1 MSQKIVPTKPLLI
14 MLYGFPGAG
23 KSYFA
28 RNLCDHFQAAHVQGD
43 RIRGELFETPHFNK
57 QENAVVS
64 QLMDYMTHEFLSA
77 GVSVVYDTNSMRAAS
92 RHQLREMARKAH
104 AQPLLIWLQIDT
116 ESAYARVQARDRR
129 RADDKYAVPIDRG
142 TFDDIAV
149 HMQNPQNI
157 EDYIVISG
165 KHTFKTQ
172 ISAVAKRLREL
183 NLVRVEES
191 AKANVVKPGLV
202 NLIPNPMA
210 GRVDMT
216 RRNIVI
222 R

>member
-1 MSQKIVPTKPLLI
+1 MSAKIVPTKPLLI

-28 RNLCDHFQAAHVQGD
+28 RNLCEHLRAAHVQGD
-43 RIRGELFETPHFNK
+43 RIRGELFENPRFDK
-57 QENAVVS
+57 PENTVVT
-64 QLMDYMTHEFLSA
+64 QLMDYMTHEFLNA
-77 GVSVVYDTNSMRAAS
+77 GITVVYDTNSMRAAQ
-92 RHQLREMARKAH
+92 RHALREMARKSH
-104 AQPLLIWLQIDT
+104 AQPLLVWLQIDT
-116 ESAYARVQARDRR
+116 DSAFARISGRDRR
-129 RADDKYAVPIDRG
+129 RADDKYAAPIDRS
-142 TFDDIAV
+142 TFDDIAN
-149 HMQNPQNI
+149 HMQNPLNT

-165 KHTFKTQ
+165 KHTFNTQ
-172 ISAVAKRLREL
+172 FSAVGKRLREL
-183 NLVRVEES
+183 HLVQVNET
-191 AKANVVKPGLV
+191 KQTTPVKPGLV

>member
-1 MSQKIVPTKPLLI
+1 MPAKILPTKPLLI

-28 RNLCDHFQAAHVQGD
+28 RQLCEQFQAAHVQGD
-43 RIRGELFETPHFNK
+43 RIRGELFETPRFDK
-57 QENAVVS
+57 EENAVVS

-77 GVSVVYDTNSMRAAS
+77 GVSVVYDTNAMRSAQRLA
-92 RHQLREMARKAH
+92 LRDMARRTR

-116 ESAYARVQARDRR
+116 DGAFERISSRDRR
-129 RADDKYAVPIDRG
+129 RTDDKYAAPIDRG
-142 TFDDIAV
+142 TFDGIV
-149 HMQNPQNI
+149 GHMQNPGSV

-165 KHTFKTQ
+165 KHTFGTQ
-172 ISAVAKRLREL
+172 FSAVVKRLREL
-183 NLVRVEES
+183 GLLHADDSN
-191 AKANVVKPGLV
+191 AKVVKPGLV
-202 NLIPNPMA
+202 NLIPNPLA

>member
-1 MSQKIVPTKPLLI
+1 MPAKIVPTKPLLI

-28 RNLCDHFQAAHVQGD
+28 RNLCDHLRAAHVQGD
-43 RIRGELFETPHFNK
+43 RIRGELFETPRFDK
-57 QENAVVS
+57 QENTVVA
-64 QLMDYMTHEFLSA
+64 QLMDYMTHEFLNA
-77 GVSVVYDTNSMRAAS
+77 GISVVYDTNSMRAAN
-92 RHQLREMARKAH
+92 RHALREMARKAH
-104 AQPLLIWLQIDT
+104 AQPLLVWLQIDT
-116 ESAYARVQARDRR
+116 ESAFARVSARDRR
-129 RADDKYAVPIDRG
+129 RADDKYAAPLDRS
-142 TFDDIAV
+142 TFEDVAQ
-149 HMQNPQNI
+149 HMQNPQNV

-165 KHTFKTQ
+165 KHTFNTQ
-172 ISAVAKRLREL
+172 FSAVAKRLREL
-183 NLVRVEES
+183 NLLKVEES
-191 AKANVVKPGLV
+191 NSKVVKPGLV

>member
-1 MSQKIVPTKPLLI
+1 

-28 RNLCDHFQAAHVQGD
+28 RNLCEHLRAAHVQGD
-43 RIRGELFETPHFNK
+43 RIRGELFENPRFDK
-57 QENAVVS
+57 PENTVVT
-64 QLMDYMTHEFLSA
+64 QLMDYMTHEFLNA
-77 GVSVVYDTNSMRAAS
+77 GITVVYDTNSMRAAQ
-92 RHQLREMARKAH
+92 RHALREMARKSH
-104 AQPLLIWLQIDT
+104 AQPLLVWLQIDT
-116 ESAYARVQARDRR
+116 DSAFARISGRDRR
-129 RADDKYAVPIDRG
+129 RADDKYAAPIDRT
-142 TFDDIAV
+142 TFDDIAN
-149 HMQNPQNI
+149 HMQNPQNT

-165 KHTFKTQ
+165 KHTFNTQ
-172 ISAVAKRLREL
+172 FSAVGKRLREL
-183 NLVRVEES
+183 HLVQVNET
-191 AKANVVKPGLV
+191 KQTTPVKPGLV

>member
-1 MSQKIVPTKPLLI
+1 MSAKIVPTKPLLI

-28 RNLCDHFQAAHVQGD
+28 RNLCEHFRAAHVQGD
-43 RIRGELFETPHFNK
+43 RIRGELFQTPKFDK
-57 QENAVVS
+57 SENMVVT
-64 QLMDYMTHEFLSA
+64 QLMDYMTHEFLNA
-77 GVSVVYDTNSMRAAS
+77 GISVVYDANTMRAAQ
-92 RHQLREMARKAH
+92 RHQLRDMARKSH

-129 RADDKYAVPIDRG
+129 RADDKYAMPLDRS
-142 TFDDIAV
+142 TFDDIAS
-149 HMQNPQNI
+149 HMQNPQNV

-172 ISAVAKRLREL
+172 VSAVAKRLREL

-191 AKANVVKPGLV
+191 QKTTVKPGLV

>member
-1 MSQKIVPTKPLLI
+1 

-28 RNLCDHFQAAHVQGD
+28 RNLCEHLRAAHVQGD
-43 RIRGELFETPHFNK
+43 RIRGELFEHPRFDK
-57 QENAVVS
+57 PENTVVT
-64 QLMDYMTHEFLSA
+64 QLMDYMTHEFLNA
-77 GVSVVYDTNSMRAAS
+77 GITVVYDTNSMRAAQ
-92 RHQLREMARKAH
+92 RHALREMARKAH
-104 AQPLLIWLQIDT
+104 AQPLLVWLQIDT
-116 ESAYARVQARDRR
+116 DSAFARISGRDRR
-129 RADDKYAVPIDRG
+129 RADDKYAAPIDRA
-142 TFDDIAV
+142 TFEDIAN
-149 HMQNPQNI
+149 HMQNPQST

-165 KHTFKTQ
+165 KHTFNTQ
-172 ISAVAKRLREL
+172 FSAVGKRLREL
-183 NLVRVEES
+183 HLVQVNET
-191 AKANVVKPGLV
+191 KQTTPVKPGLV